1 MSCLDWRVKSTPS
14 SDIGPPSIW
23 GTCYVDIWGVWEGV
37 NLCATVQGDRQTNQT
52 SFPGSD
58 LHVVSTDVGDGDH
71 LLLHL
76 LRLGLHQLLRARGW
90 VQVLRHR
97 GQGAGRGE
105 KFALLMFFFS
115 TLIITT
121 FKSLL
126 VIFPQANCSV
136 SRCNLLTP
144 PFCPISTA
152 PTTKTTE
159 TRGALKSGSKH
170 NGNIT
175 QLSRPQRPGGPEE

>member
-1 MSCLDWRVKSTPS
+1 MQV
-14 SDIGPPSIW
+14 
-23 GTCYVDIWGVWEGV
+23 
-37 NLCATVQGDRQTNQT
+37 DRQTNQT

-58 LHVVSTDVGDGDH
+58 LHVVPTDVGDGDH

-76 LRLGLHQLLRARGW
+76 LRLGVHQLLRARGR
-90 VQVLRHR
+90 VQVLRHG

-105 KFALLMFFFS
+105 KFTLLMFFS
-115 TLIITT
+115 TLIITI

-126 VIFPQANCSV
+126 VVYIFPKLNFRI

-144 PFCPISTA
+144 PFCPTSTA

-170 NGNIT
+170 NGNVT
-175 QLSRPQRPGGPEE
+175 QLSRPRRPGGHEEWEQT